1 MKRSYRETLLEAS
14 RVLGGDG
21 DVNMRLTL
29 VAAYLLVIDDD
40 DVPPTALDAFN
51 RVRDPLIAK
60 PLFVKGKMVPR
71 GFDELQARSVA
82 RAFNDLVLAELGGG
96 AE

>member
-1 MKRSYRETLLEAS
+1 MRRSYRETLLEAS

-21 DVNMRLTL
+21 DLNMRLTL

-40 DVPPTALDAFN
+40 DVPPAALDGFN

-60 PLFVKGKMVPR
+60 PLFIKGKMVPR
-71 GFDELQARSVA
+71 DFDEMQGLKIAQ
-82 RAFNDLVLAELGGG
+82 AFNRLVLAELGGVLR
-96 AE
+96 